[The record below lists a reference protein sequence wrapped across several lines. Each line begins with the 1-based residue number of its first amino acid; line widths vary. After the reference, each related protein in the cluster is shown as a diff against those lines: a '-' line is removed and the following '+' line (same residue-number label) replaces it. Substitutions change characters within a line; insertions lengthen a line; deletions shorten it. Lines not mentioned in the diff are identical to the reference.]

1 VKVTKD
7 KVEKGQAFLTVE
19 TEPAEVEKSLSEAYK
34 HLVQRVNVPGFRKG
48 KAPRPI
54 LERYVGRQ
62 NFLSEAIEHLIP
74 EAYEKA
80 LKEASIEAIAQPQI
94 EVIQTEPTVTF
105 KATVPLLPVVKLG
118 DYKSIRITPEPVTV
132 TDEQVNQAIEV
143 LRHQH
148 AIWEPVERPVQFN
161 DLVILDIESHIGNAP
176 FINQKGLQYHVAEDR
191 TFPAPGFAAQI
202 TGMKKGEEKEFKLTF
217 PKDYPRAELADKETS
232 FKVKVGEI
240 KQEVLPELNDDF
252 AKVVNPEFATFAVL
266 KQKVAESLKERAEE
280 KARAEFEDKVITEV
294 TRIAQVEFPPVLVER
309 EMQRM
314 LEEESRRFQMQ
325 GADFGE
331 YLKSTRKTGE
341 QLRQEL
347 EPVAIKRLMQSLV
360 LSKVAEEE
368 KVDVSDAEIDN
379 EIENMLK
386 GVSEKKEELQK
397 AFNNPNSRES
407 IKRMLLTR
415 KTVNLLV
422 EIARSPVSE
431 SPASPQAEPKKNKE
445 KKKTAKTE
453 GNKEGEHDEQ

>member
-19 TEPAEVEKSLSEAYK
+19 TEPAEVEKSLVEAYR

-54 LERYVGRQ
+54 LERYVGKQ
-62 NFLSEAIEHLIP
+62 SLLNEAIEHLVP
-74 EAYEKA
+74 DAYEKA
-80 LKEASIEAIAQPQI
+80 LKEQSIEAIAQPQI
-94 EVIQTEPTVTF
+94 EVTQTEPTVTF
-105 KATVPLLPVVKLG
+105 KATVPLMPVVKLG
-118 DYKSIRITPEPVTV
+118 DYKSIRMAPEPVTV

-148 AIWEPVERPVQFN
+148 ATWEPVTRPVQYN

-176 FINQKGLQYHVAEDR
+176 FINQKGLQYHAAEDR
-191 TFPAPGFAAQI
+191 TFPAPGFAAQVV
-202 TGMKKGEEKEFKLTF
+202 GMKQGEEKEFKLTF
-217 PKDYPRAELADKETS
+217 PKDYPRAELAEKETS

-240 KQEVLPELNDDF
+240 KQEVLSELNDDF
-252 AKVVNPEFATFAVL
+252 AKLVNPEFATFEAL
-266 KQKVAESLKERAEE
+266 KQRVAENLKARAEE
-280 KARAEFEDKVITEV
+280 KARVEFEDKVIAEV
-294 TRIAQVEFPPVLVER
+294 AKTAQIEFPPVLVER

-331 YLKSTRKTGE
+331 YLKSTKKTGE

-347 EPVAIKRLMQSLV
+347 EPVAVKRVTQSLV

-379 EIENMLK
+379 EIENMVK

-407 IKRMLLTR
+407 IKRVLLTR
-415 KTVNLLV
+415 KTVHRLS
-422 EIARSPVSE
+422 EIARSSASE
-431 SPASPQAEPKKNKE
+431 SPAGTEAEPKATKR
-445 KKKTAKTE
+445 KKKTTE
-453 GNKEGEHDEQ
+453 VEGSKEEEHDKQ